1 MSGDTRRS
9 DELRDLVEAYCDDML
24 GDGELRR
31 LETILLEDAEARRQF
46 VEAFQFHTELHF
58 AIRARRAADA
68 ALERVFSPEKAEGG
82 RRTRSERS
90 AAWRHSRRWRAM
102 AGVAAGLL
110 VLAILAAGRF
120 ARPPRAVPPAP
131 REPAPPTRPAANV
144 AWMVNAQ
151 DCLWSEA
158 EPEMPG
164 RDMRAGKRLRLRR
177 GLAEF
182 EFDRGARVILQGPAA
197 IELVSGSE
205 IRLLGGRLTARVP
218 RAALGFTVL
227 SPGGK
232 VVDLGTEFG
241 LSVEE
246 GGATTVRVFD
256 GLVAVSP
263 LAAGLDARAA
273 VTLARDQTAQI
284 DEQGVAL
291 APSPPEPGPLRFVRA
306 IEPPPVTIPRAL
318 RLDFARP
325 VSGTLQDAMG
335 RGTGLTHRLPG
346 TGADLPALDPHLRL
360 DEAAKSLRL
369 TTTRSDINTQDRMTT
384 GEYLGFRLSDL
395 GFTGREDFEIST
407 TIPKIPALEVVG
419 QFGLYVGK
427 SSALNIRG
435 GLISQPQPDRYGLFL
450 VNNRGGVDSDLNE
463 VGLMSTGDDL
473 RLTLRRIGGRYSL
486 FVENQTGSSNTLT
499 ITHPAFLD
507 TERDLYVGVFGA
519 NTQSNLSK
527 TLTIQ
532 EVRATVWTSQVEG
545 TGEATG
551 QPPRRIAR

>member
-1 MSGDTRRS
+1 
-9 DELRDLVEAYCDDML
+9 
-24 GDGELRR
+24 
-31 LETILLEDAEARRQF
+31 
-46 VEAFQFHTELHF
+46 
-58 AIRARRAADA
+58 
-68 ALERVFSPEKAEGG
+68 
-82 RRTRSERS
+82 
-90 AAWRHSRRWRAM
+90 
-102 AGVAAGLL
+102 
-110 VLAILAAGRF
+110 
-120 ARPPRAVPPAP
+120 
-131 REPAPPTRPAANV
+131 
-144 AWMVNAQ
+144 
-151 DCLWSEA
+151 
-158 EPEMPG
+158 
-164 RDMRAGKRLRLRR
+164 
-177 GLAEF
+177 
-182 EFDRGARVILQGPAA
+182 
-197 IELVSGSE
+197 
-205 IRLLGGRLTARVP
+205 LGGRLTARVP

-291 APSPPEPGPLRFVRA
+291 APSSPEPGPLRFVRA

-318 RLDFARP
+318 RLDFARA
-325 VSGTLQDAMG
+325 VSGSLEDALG

-360 DEAAKSLRL
+360 DEAASSLKL
-369 TTTRSDINTQDRMTT
+369 TTTRSDINTQDCMPT
-384 GEYLGFRLSDL
+384 GEYLGFRLSEL
-395 GFTGREDFEIST
+395 GFTGPEDFKIST
-407 TIPKIPALEVVG
+407 MIPKIPALEVVG

-486 FVENQTGSSNTLT
+486 FVENRTAGSSNTLT

-527 TLTIQ
+527 TLTIK
-532 EVRATVWTSQVEG
+532 EVNVTVWTSQVQG

-551 QPPRRIAR
+551 QPPGRIAR